1 MIDDWL
7 NQNPDDG
14 FDPND
19 HGIEMDE
26 IAKLHAM
33 ADMKEDQEI
42 WAREQANKFYNDFE
56 TLDIKESILAV
67 TSLIKTKV
75 LNINQVN
82 TMLDNNIFPT
92 YICVEFDLYLKKKDK
107 NNETQTVIKR
117 LEKNYKVIAN
127 ENGNVT
133 FKLN

>member
-1 MIDDWL
+1 MINDWL
-7 NQNPDDG
+7 NQDPDDG

-33 ADMKEDQEI
+33 ADMKSDQEI

-56 TLDIKESILAV
+56 SLDINDAISAV
-67 TSLIKTKV
+67 NNLLKNNV

-82 TMLDNNIFPT
+82 TMLDNMISVFQIDEEYERCHVCNEI
-92 YICVEFDLYLKKKDK
+92 KKGLD
-107 NNETQTVIKR
+107 NDRI
-117 LEKNYKVIAN
+117 
-127 ENGNVT
+127 
-133 FKLN
+133 

>member
-42 WAREQANKFYNDFE
+42 WARKQANKFYNDFE
-56 TLDIKESILAV
+56 SLDIPESVLAV
-67 TSLIKTKV
+67 NSLIKTKV
-75 LNINQVN
+75 LSIDQVN
-82 TMLDNNIFPT
+82 TMLNNMIEVFLT
-92 YICVEFDLYLKKKDK
+92 DEEYEKCHVCNEIKKG
-107 NNETQTVIKR
+107 
-117 LEKNYKVIAN
+117 LENARI
-127 ENGNVT
+127 
-133 FKLN
+133 

>member
-33 ADMKEDQEI
+33 ADMKEDHEL
-42 WAREQANKFYNDFE
+42 WARAQANKFYHD
-56 TLDIKESILAV
+56 
-67 TSLIKTKV
+67 
-75 LNINQVN
+75 
-82 TMLDNNIFPT
+82 
-92 YICVEFDLYLKKKDK
+92 
-107 NNETQTVIKR
+107 
-117 LEKNYKVIAN
+117 
-127 ENGNVT
+127 
-133 FKLN
+133 

>member
-7 NQNPDDG
+7 NQNPNDG

-19 HGIEMDE
+19 HGIEMNE

-33 ADMKEDQEI
+33 ADMKGDQET

-56 TLDIKESILAV
+56 TLDIKESIIAV
-67 TSLIKTKV
+67 TSLIRTKV

-82 TMLDNNIFPT
+82 TMLDNMIKVFT
-92 YICVEFDLYLKKKDK
+92 LDEEYEKCHIV
-107 NNETQTVIKR
+107 NEIKR
-117 LEKNYKVIAN
+117 GLSNDRI
-127 ENGNVT
+127 
-133 FKLN
+133 

>member
-33 ADMKEDQEI
+33 EDMKEDQEI
-42 WAREQANKFYNDFE
+42 WAREQANKFYNDF
-56 TLDIKESILAV
+56 DI
-67 TSLIKTKV
+67 
-75 LNINQVN
+75 
-82 TMLDNNIFPT
+82 
-92 YICVEFDLYLKKKDK
+92 
-107 NNETQTVIKR
+107 
-117 LEKNYKVIAN
+117 
-127 ENGNVT
+127 
-133 FKLN
+133 

>member
-7 NQNPDDG
+7 NQDPNDG

-19 HGIEMDE
+19 HGIEMNE

-33 ADMKEDQEI
+33 ADMKGDQET

-56 TLDIKESILAV
+56 TLDIKESIIAV
-67 TSLIKTKV
+67 TSLIRTKV

-82 TMLDNNIFPT
+82 IMLDNMIKVFTLDEEYEKCHIVNEI
-92 YICVEFDLYLKKKDK
+92 KKGLSNDR
-107 NNETQTVIKR
+107 I
-117 LEKNYKVIAN
+117 
-127 ENGNVT
+127 
-133 FKLN
+133 

>member
-1 MIDDWL
+1 MINDWL

-33 ADMKEDQEI
+33 ADMKEEQEI

-56 TLDIKESILAV
+56 SLNITDAILAV
-67 TSLIKTKV
+67 SSLIRNKT
-75 LNINQVN
+75 LNIKQVN
-82 TMLDNNIFPT
+82 TMLDNMIEVF
-92 YICVEFDLYLKKKDK
+92 KKDEEYEK
-107 NNETQTVIKR
+107 CHVCNEIKKG
-117 LEKNYKVIAN
+117 LNA
-127 ENGNVT
+127 
-133 FKLN
+133 KL

>member
-7 NQNPDDG
+7 NQNPEDG

-82 TMLDNNIFPT
+82 TMLDNMIEVFSQDEEYEKCHTVNEI
-92 YICVEFDLYLKKKDK
+92 KK
-107 NNETQTVIKR
+107 
-117 LEKNYKVIAN
+117 
-127 ENGNVT
+127 G
-133 FKLN
+133 LN

>member
-1 MIDDWL
+1 MINDWL

-26 IAKLHAM
+26 IAKLHAI

-56 TLDIKESILAV
+56 GLNITDSISAVAGLIKNKALDI
-67 TSLIKTKV
+67 T
-75 LNINQVN
+75 QVN
-82 TMLDNNIFPT
+82 SMLDNMINVFLQDE
-92 YICVEFDLYLKKKDK
+92 EFEKCHVCNEIKKGL
-107 NNETQTVIKR
+107 NNAGI
-117 LEKNYKVIAN
+117 
-127 ENGNVT
+127 
-133 FKLN
+133 